1 MSLHI
6 ATVENPYHLSVGAVV
21 FDPKNKMIA
30 CQYVKEY
37 LGNTELYLMMRE
49 SLENGETLEETV
61 ARGLLEEMGIDAKIE
76 RYIGSIVSSFM
87 REEEKVEKTTLY
99 YLCQL
104 TSFDL
109 SRRDENDEDASN
121 DIVWLPIDE
130 LIIKSKDQFERSGRD
145 DFDESKILER
155 AKEYIV

>member
-21 FDPKNKMIA
+21 VDRKNKTIG

-37 LGNTELYLMMRE
+37 LGDTEIYLVMRE
-49 SLENGETLEETV
+49 SLEDGETPEEAV
-61 ARGLLEEMGIDAKIE
+61 KRGLMEEMGIDAKIQ

-99 YLCQL
+99 YLCEL
-104 TSFDL
+104 TNFDL

-130 LIIKSKDQFERSGRD
+130 LIAKSSDQFQRSGRD

-155 AKEYIV
+155 AKKYIA